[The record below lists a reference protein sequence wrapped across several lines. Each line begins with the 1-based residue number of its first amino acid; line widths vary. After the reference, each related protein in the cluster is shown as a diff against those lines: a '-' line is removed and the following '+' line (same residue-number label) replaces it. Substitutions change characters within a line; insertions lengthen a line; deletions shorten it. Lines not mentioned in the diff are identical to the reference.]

1 MAIFADRFKGQV
13 AVVTGGAE
21 GIGRAVARRIASEGG
36 KVIIFDRNVELAEK
50 TQVELAKENLR
61 VLTVKV
67 DVANEESVK
76 AGYERVANAARRL
89 DIVVHCAGIPGPTNT
104 KITDY
109 ATNEFDHVVRIN
121 LRGTF
126 LVSKYA
132 LPLMLRDFIPAQDP
146 AQPSTP
152 REPFG
157 RILLFASIAGKD
169 GNPGMV
175 GYSASKAG
183 VIGMVKALGKEYA
196 ETGVTVNGI
205 APAVIQTPLLD
216 AVKPEQ
222 LAYMTDRIPMKRVGT
237 VDEVASL
244 AAWIVSR
251 EATFNTGFT
260 FDMSGGRA
268 VY

>member
-1 MAIFADRFKGQV
+1 MSVFPDRFKGQV
-13 AVVTGGAE
+13 AVVTGGAD
-21 GIGRAVARRIASEGG
+21 GIGKAIARRLASEGG
-36 KVIIFDRNVELAEK
+36 RVVLFDRNIEQMER
-50 TQVELAKENLR
+50 TQVEFAKDNLR

-67 DVANEESVK
+67 EMTNEESVK
-76 AGYERVANAARRL
+76 AGYERVMNAAKKL
-89 DIVVHCAGIPGPTNT
+89 DIVVNCAGIPGPTNT
-104 KITDY
+104 KITEYTTKD
-109 ATNEFDHVVRIN
+109 FDHVVRVN
-121 LRGTF
+121 LHGSF
-126 LVSKYA
+126 LAAKYA
-132 LPLMLRDFIPAQDP
+132 LAPMLEAKY
-146 AQPSTP
+146 
-152 REPFG
+152 G

-237 VDEVASL
+237 AEEVASL
-244 AAWIVSR
+244 AAWIVSK

>member
-1 MAIFADRFKGQV
+1 MTTFPDRFKGQV
-13 AVVTGGAE
+13 AVVTGGAD
-21 GIGRAVARRIASEGG
+21 GIGKAIARRLASEGG
-36 KVIIFDRNVELAEK
+36 RVVLFDRNTEAMER
-50 TQVELAKENLR
+50 TQVEFAKDNLR
-61 VLTVKV
+61 VLAVKV
-67 DVANEESVK
+67 EVTNEESVK
-76 AGYERVANAARRL
+76 AGIERVMNAAKKL
-89 DIVVHCAGIPGPTNT
+89 DILVNCAGIPGPTNT
-104 KITDY
+104 KITEY
-109 ATNEFDHVVRIN
+109 ATKDFDHVVRVN
-121 LRGTF
+121 LHGSF
-126 LVSKYA
+126 LAAKYA
-132 LPLMLRDFIPAQDP
+132 LPPMLA
-146 AQPSTP
+146 AGY
-152 REPFG
+152 G

-196 ETGVTVNGI
+196 ESGVTVNGI

-237 VDEVASL
+237 VDEVAAL
-244 AAWIVSR
+244 AAWIVSK

>member
-1 MAIFADRFKGQV
+1 MSVFADRFKGQV
-13 AVVTGGAE
+13 AVVTGGAD
-21 GIGRAVARRIASEGG
+21 GIGKAIARRLASEGG
-36 KVIIFDRNVELAEK
+36 RVVLFDRNTEQMER
-50 TQVELAKENLR
+50 TQVEFAKDNLR

-67 DVANEESVK
+67 EITNEESVK
-76 AGYERVANAARRL
+76 AGVERVMNAAKRL
-89 DIVVHCAGIPGPTNT
+89 DILVNCAGIPGPTNT
-104 KITDY
+104 KITEY
-109 ATNEFDHVVRIN
+109 ATRDFDQVVRVN
-121 LRGTF
+121 LYGSF
-126 LVSKYA
+126 LASKYA
-132 LPLMLRDFIPAQDP
+132 LPPMLEAK
-146 AQPSTP
+146 
-152 REPFG
+152 FG

-196 ETGVTVNGI
+196 ETGVTINGI

-237 VDEVASL
+237 ADEVAAL
-244 AAWIVSR
+244 AAWIVSK

>member
-1 MAIFADRFKGQV
+1 MNVFADRFKGQV
-13 AVVTGGAE
+13 AIVTGGAD
-21 GIGRAVARRIASEGG
+21 GIGKAVARRLASEGG
-36 KVIIFDRNVELAEK
+36 RVVLFDRNTEQMEK
-50 TQVELAKENLR
+50 TQVEFAKDNLR

-67 DVANEESVK
+67 EITNEESVK
-76 AGYERVANAARRL
+76 AGVERVMNAAKRL
-89 DIVVHCAGIPGPTNT
+89 DILVNCAGIPGPTNT
-104 KITDY
+104 KITEY
-109 ATNEFDHVVRIN
+109 ATKDFDHVVRVN
-121 LRGTF
+121 LHGSF
-126 LVSKYA
+126 LSSKYA
-132 LPLMLRDFIPAQDP
+132 LAPMLA
-146 AQPSTP
+146 AGY
-152 REPFG
+152 G

-196 ETGVTVNGI
+196 ETGVTINGI
-205 APAVIQTPLLD
+205 APAVIKTPLLD

-237 VDEVASL
+237 PEEVAAL
-244 AAWIVSR
+244 AAWIVSK